1 MMKRL
6 NPFSENSEMSN
17 IWRKDP
23 VWSSFGLQSL
33 LGFPM
38 NIDPLIFNNFHSKTK
53 IMALILL
60 NFFNPDI
67 VNLKVFLNLKTK
79 NLFFCNSRFVKSAKK
94 WLISSP
100 ERYLPS
106 ILKKSLTNWSLIP
119 CPWIYRKPAKEFIL
133 CTTFTSERL
142 RFWKGHDLIF
152 PNWWNSMEKVI
163 INFAKKSNKWWVF
176 FTCNVIC
183 CLYFRRKGHHNDDW
197 PYHWRGCRKA
207 RGLWTSSSRSRV
219 NLV

>member
-38 NIDPLIFNNFHSKTK
+38 NIDPLIFNDFHSKTK

-79 NLFFCNSRFVKSAKK
+79 NLFFLQF
-94 WLISSP
+94 
-100 ERYLPS
+100 
-106 ILKKSLTNWSLIP
+106 
-119 CPWIYRKPAKEFIL
+119 
-133 CTTFTSERL
+133 
-142 RFWKGHDLIF
+142 
-152 PNWWNSMEKVI
+152 
-163 INFAKKSNKWWVF
+163 
-176 FTCNVIC
+176 
-183 CLYFRRKGHHNDDW
+183 
-197 PYHWRGCRKA
+197 
-207 RGLWTSSSRSRV
+207 
-219 NLV
+219 